1 MSYDAELNFLKKL
14 FQKYHLQCLVL
25 EKDSFSGWQV
35 DRGLRTILGTDTEYQ
50 YAVWDLFDHFDSHTI
65 YRATDRYHCAYTLL
79 QLPDKDT
86 TKILLAGPYLTMS
99 ISHQQL
105 LEYAE
110 EWNIAPHKFQQ
121 LENFYGSIPVLSG
134 GSVILTALNTF
145 AEQIWDAED
154 HLKVLDVD
162 LALTEDIPLN
172 TIDELPVH
180 PDASELN
187 MQMLEARYQF
197 ENELMR
203 AVSLGLTH
211 KAERIMNSFSELS
224 FSRRLA
230 DPVRN
235 LKNYAIIMNT
245 LFRKAA
251 EQGGV
256 HPLYL
261 DKTSS
266 SFARKIEEITSTPA
280 AQQLMEDIFKSYCRL
295 VKNHSTKNYSLPVQR
310 AIIYIDE
317 NLRGDLSLSTLARI
331 QSINASYLS
340 TLFKKE
346 TGSTITDYV
355 NQKRIQLATKM
366 LGTTKLQVQTI
377 AQHCGYQDI
386 NYFSK
391 IFKKYTNMTPLEYRK
406 KDMRGTAK

>member
-1 MSYDAELNFLKKL
+1 MNYDAELNFLKKL
-14 FQKYHLQCLVL
+14 FEKYRLQCQIL
-25 EKDSFSGWQV
+25 EKESFSGWQV
-35 DRGLRTILGTDTEYQ
+35 DRGLRTLLGTDNEYL
-50 YAVWDLFDHFDSHTI
+50 YAIWDAFNQMDDRTL
-65 YRATDRYHCAYTLL
+65 YRATDRYHCTYALL
-79 QLPDKDT
+79 QLPDSEKK
-86 TKILLAGPYLTMS
+86 KILLAGPYLTMV

-105 LEYAE
+105 LEFAE
-110 EWNIAPHKFQQ
+110 EWKIPPQQFHQ
-121 LENFYGSIPVLSG
+121 LENYFSGLPVLSG
-134 GSVILTALNTF
+134 GSVLLTALNTF

-162 LALTEDIPLN
+162 LTLMEDIPLPPM
-172 TIDELPVH
+172 EEVPVH

-187 MQMLEARYQF
+187 MQMLESRYQY

-211 KAERIMNSFSELS
+211 KAERIINSFTQLS
-224 FSRRLA
+224 FSQRLV
-230 DPVRN
+230 DPLRN

-266 SFARKIEEITSTPA
+266 SFARKIEEVTSTA
-280 AQQLMEDIFKSYCRL
+280 AAGQLMEDIFKSYCRL
-295 VKNHSTKNYSLPVQR
+295 VKNHSTRNYSLPVQR

-317 NLRGDLSLSTLARI
+317 NLRGDLSLSTLAEM
-331 QSINASYLS
+331 QNINASYLS

-346 TGSTITDYV
+346 TSYTITDYV
-355 NQKRIQLATKM
+355 NQKRIQMATRM
-366 LGTTKLQVQTI
+366 LGSTKLQVQTI

-391 IFKKYTNMTPLEYRK
+391 IFKKYTSMTPLEYRK
-406 KDMRGTAK
+406 KDMKTSAK